1 MSDSIVANGAGS
13 PSLLNTLR
21 QFRFQKKC
29 AQQSPGLEPCSSS
42 SDQCQ
47 NERHDVHGSP
57 ERNEDDMVVPETPES
72 ALKRS
77 GPDKSAEES
86 PDIAASSST
95 ADLEESPAVTNGVKR
110 KRVLSSSSEDDA
122 GNSSSGQHG
131 LHAKKKT
138 NQIEDDS
145 SGEKDSEDECTRYM
159 TDREKS
165 LRQLI
170 EEFRGADIMDLQDAL
185 VASKW
190 NVVQARLYL
199 VRNPPNRKACSPHRN
214 ARYKTVSSS
223 SSKGVDFDGGEERE
237 VTPKVKLQTY
247 VATKTESAVKSSS
260 ATITESPVMSSSAAI
275 TESPVKSSNAG
286 LSKFKAFNDLKS
298 RSSYKKVAQRPAKA
312 LKIDDVSDEEEY
324 CNEDIYGSADDS
336 ENSGEES
343 NDTPAKI
350 ETKRAITE
358 FFDNASFNELLAIPG
373 CSRKKVEAV
382 LENRP
387 YETWKNLVY
396 KFETCKNLTPTML
409 NSSKNLL
416 HTRGVVNRL
425 MARCQSISDQM
436 QEIVSRLVRGES
448 EDSDEYIKTQPSL
461 LNQSLHLSPYQLIG
475 LNWLAVMHKQ
485 EVNGILADEMGL
497 GKTIQAIAFLAYL
510 QQQGEAS
517 PHLVVVPS
525 STLENWMR
533 EFTLWCPSLDIL
545 VYHGSQKDRRELKYK
560 ILGGEVG
567 NFDVLITTYN
577 MISGNGEDRSLF
589 KKVPFHYVIFDEAH
603 MLKNMASQRYA
614 NLMKI
619 SAKRK
624 ILLTG
629 TPLQNNLVELMSL
642 LTFVMPNMF
651 CKKADQI
658 KLMFSAASKNEEEQS
673 GFERDRIEHAKKIMR
688 PFVLRRLKQDV
699 LQQLPVKHE
708 EERYCTMTPYQQT
721 CYVNMV
727 AALSKEFKE
736 TQEGQSGMLM
746 KLRRASNHP
755 LLLRNHY
762 DLEKLKTMSRVL
774 LKEPTYFDANPDLI
788 FEDMEVMSDFEL
800 HMLCAKFPVLHE
812 FRLDDDKILDSGK
825 FIALDSLL
833 KEHKEKN
840 NRVLIFSQFTMMLD
854 ILEVYLNIRG
864 HKWLRL
870 DGSTSVADRQ
880 DLIDKFNEDDS
891 ILAFLLSTRAGG
903 LGINLTSANVVI
915 IHDLDFNPYNDKQA
929 EDRCHRL
936 GQSKEVFIIKL
947 ISKDTIDEGILAIA
961 KDKLKLERDITDDTA
976 KEDVDVASVA
986 QILKAALSS

>member
-1 MSDSIVANGAGS
+1 MK
-13 PSLLNTLR
+13 
-21 QFRFQKKC
+21 QEM
-29 AQQSPGLEPCSSS
+29 QSPGLEPCSSS

-47 NERHDVHGSP
+47 NERHGVHGSP
-57 ERNEDDMVVPETPES
+57 ERNEDDIVVPETPES

-77 GPDKSAEES
+77 GLDKSAEES

-131 LHAKKKT
+131 SHAKKKT
-138 NQIEDDS
+138 NRIEDDS

-165 LRQLI
+165 LRKLI
-170 EEFRGADIMDLQDAL
+170 EEFSGADIMDLQDAL

-247 VATKTESAVKSSS
+247 VATRTESAVKSSS
-260 ATITESPVMSSSAAI
+260 ATITESPVMSSSVAK
-275 TESPVKSSNAG
+275 TESPVKSSSAG

-298 RSSYKKVAQRPAKA
+298 RGSYKKVAQRPAKA
-312 LKIDDVSDEEEY
+312 LKIDDASDEEEY

-448 EDSDEYIKTQPSL
+448 EDFDEYIKTQPSL

-567 NFDVLITTYN
+567 NFNVLITTYN

-825 FIALDSLL
+825 FVALDSLL

-880 DLIDKFNEDDS
+880 DLIDKYNEDDS

>member
-1 MSDSIVANGAGS
+1 MSDSFVANGTGS

-29 AQQSPGLEPCSSS
+29 SQQSPGLERRSPS
-42 SDQCQ
+42 SDQQ
-47 NERHDVHGSP
+47 GDVHGSP
-57 ERNEDDMVVPETPES
+57 ERNEDEVVIPETPES
-72 ALKRS
+72 ELKRS
-77 GPDKSAEES
+77 GPEKNAEVS
-86 PDIAASSST
+86 PDVTASCST
-95 ADLEESPAVTNGVKR
+95 ADLEEESPVVTNGVRR
-110 KRVLSSSSEDDA
+110 KRVLSSSSEED
-122 GNSSSGQHG
+122 GGSSSSSKRRVLNAGR
-131 LHAKKKT
+131 T
-138 NQIEDDS
+138 NHVEDDS
-145 SGEKDSEDECTRYM
+145 SRDKNSDDDECMRYM
-159 TDREKS
+159 NDKEKG
-165 LRQLI
+165 LRLLI
-170 EEFRGADIMDLQDAL
+170 DEFRAADIMDVQDAL
-185 VASKW
+185 VACKW
-190 NVVQARLYL
+190 NVVKARMRLL
-199 VRNPPNRKACSPHRN
+199 GNPPGVKASSPHRN

-223 SSKGVDFDGGEERE
+223 SSKGVEFDGAEEGKE
-237 VTPKVKLQTY
+237 ASPKVNSQEK
-247 VATKTESAVKSSS
+247 VATTTS
-260 ATITESPVMSSSAAI
+260 
-275 TESPVKSSNAG
+275 ESPVKSSSAG

-298 RSSYKKVAQRPAKA
+298 RGTQKKVSQRPAKA
-312 LKIDDVSDEEEY
+312 LKIDDASDEEEY

-336 ENSGEES
+336 EDSGAEAD
-343 NDTPAKI
+343 DTPARA

-358 FFDNASFNELLAIPG
+358 FFDNASFNELLAIPS
-373 CSRKKVEAV
+373 CSRKKAEAIV
-382 LENRP
+382 ENRP
-387 YETWKNLVY
+387 YETWKNLVF
-396 KFETCKNLTPTML
+396 KFETCKNLTPTLL

-436 QEIVSRLVRGES
+436 QEIVSRLVSGES
-448 EDSDEYIKTQPSL
+448 KDSDEYIKTQPSL
-461 LNQSLHLSPYQLIG
+461 LNQSLRLSPYQLIG

-497 GKTIQAIAFLAYL
+497 GKTIQAISFLAYL
-510 QQQGEAS
+510 QEQGEAS

-560 ILGGEVG
+560 ILVGEAG
-567 NFDVLITTYN
+567 NFDVIITTYN

-651 CKKADQI
+651 CKKTDQI
-658 KLMFSAASKNEEEQS
+658 KLMFSAASKNEEDQS
-673 GFERDRIEHAKKIMR
+673 SFERSRIEHAKKIMR

-708 EERYCTMTPYQQT
+708 EERYCIMTPYQQT
-721 CYVNMV
+721 CYVNLV

-736 TQEGQSGMLM
+736 NKDAQTGMLM

-755 LLLRNHY
+755 LLLRNHF
-762 DLEKLKTMSRVL
+762 DLEKLRTMSRVL
-774 LKEPTYFDANPDLI
+774 LKEPTYVDANPDLI

-800 HMLCAKFPVLHE
+800 HTLCTKFPVLHE
-812 FRLDDDKILDSGK
+812 FKLDDDKILDSGK
-825 FIALDSLL
+825 FRELDSLL
-833 KEHKEKN
+833 KEHKEKK

-854 ILEVYLNIRG
+854 ILEVYLNIRH

-870 DGSTSVADRQ
+870 DGQTSVPDRQ
-880 DLIDKFNEDDS
+880 DLIDQFNGDDE
-891 ILAFLLSTRAGG
+891 ILVFLLSTRAGG

-936 GQSKEVFIIKL
+936 GQNKDVYIIKL

-961 KDKLKLERDITDDTA
+961 KDKLKLEREITDETA
-976 KEDVDVASVA
+976 KEDMDVASVA
-986 QILKAALSS
+986 QILKVALGS

>member
-1 MSDSIVANGAGS
+1 MSDSFVSNGSSS

-21 QFRFQKKC
+21 HYRFQKKC
-29 AQQSPGLEPCSSS
+29 SQQSPGLERRSPS
-42 SDQCQ
+42 SDQ
-47 NERHDVHGSP
+47 RGSP
-57 ERNEDDMVVPETPES
+57 ERDEDEVVIPETPES
-72 ALKRS
+72 VLMRS
-77 GPDKSAEES
+77 GLDKNSAEAS
-86 PDIAASSST
+86 PDTIASCST
-95 ADLEESPAVTNGVKR
+95 ADLEESQVVTNGARR
-110 KRVLSSSSEDDA
+110 KRVLSSSSEEGGGSSSSSKRCALDA
-122 GNSSSGQHG
+122 GRE
-131 LHAKKKT
+131 T
-138 NQIEDDS
+138 NHMDDDS
-145 SGEKDSEDECTRYM
+145 SREKNSDDECTRYM
-159 TDREKS
+159 TDKEKG
-165 LRQLI
+165 LKLLI
-170 EEFRGADIMDLQDAL
+170 DEFRGADIMDVQDAL
-185 VASKW
+185 VQCKW
-190 NVVQARLYL
+190 NVHKARMHLL
-199 VRNPPNRKACSPHRN
+199 GNPPGIKDPSPHRN

-223 SSKGVDFDGGEERE
+223 SSKGVEFDGAEEQKKAL
-237 VTPKVKLQTY
+237 PKVERQEK
-247 VATKTESAVKSSS
+247 VAMTS
-260 ATITESPVMSSSAAI
+260 
-275 TESPVKSSNAG
+275 ESPVKSTNAG

-298 RSSYKKVAQRPAKA
+298 RGTQKKVSQRPAKA
-312 LKIDDVSDEEEY
+312 LKIDDASDEEEY

-336 ENSGEES
+336 EDSGAEAD
-343 NDTPAKI
+343 DTPARA

-358 FFDNASFNELLAIPG
+358 FFDNASLNELLAIPG
-373 CSRKKVEAV
+373 CSRKKAEAV

-387 YETWKNLVY
+387 YQTWKTLVF
-396 KFETCKNLTPTML
+396 KFETCKNLSPALL

-436 QEIVSRLVRGES
+436 QEIVSRLVSGES

-461 LNQSLHLSPYQLIG
+461 LNQSLRLSPYQLIG
-475 LNWLAVMHKQ
+475 LNWLTVMHKQ

-510 QQQGEAS
+510 QEQGEAS

-533 EFTLWCPSLDIL
+533 EFTVWCPSLDIL
-545 VYHGSQKDRRELKYK
+545 VYHGSQKDRRELKYN
-560 ILGGEVG
+560 ILMGGAG
-567 NFDVLITTYN
+567 NFDVIITTYN

-651 CKKADQI
+651 CKKTDQI
-658 KLMFSAASKNEEEQS
+658 KLMFSAASKNEEDQS
-673 GFERDRIEHAKKIMR
+673 SFERSRIEHAKKIMR

-721 CYVNMV
+721 CYINLV
-727 AALSKEFKE
+727 ADLSKEFKQNKE
-736 TQEGQSGMLM
+736 AQSGMVM

-755 LLLRNHY
+755 LLLRNHF
-762 DLEKLKTMSRVL
+762 DLEKLRIMSRVL

-800 HMLCAKFPVLHE
+800 HTLCTKFPILHE
-812 FRLDDDKILDSGK
+812 FKLDDDKILDSGK
-825 FIALDSLL
+825 FKELDSLL
-833 KEHKEKN
+833 QEHKEKK

-854 ILEVYLNIRG
+854 ILEVYLNIRH

-870 DGSTSVADRQ
+870 DGQTSVPDRQ
-880 DLIDKFNEDDS
+880 DLIDQFNGDS
-891 ILAFLLSTRAGG
+891 EILVFLLSTRAGG

-936 GQSKEVFIIKL
+936 GQNKEVYIVKL

-961 KDKLKLERDITDDTA
+961 KDKLKLEREITDETA
-976 KEDVDVASVA
+976 KEDMDVASVA
-986 QILKAALSS
+986 QILKAALGS

>member
-1 MSDSIVANGAGS
+1 MSDSFVTNGTGS

-29 AQQSPGLEPCSSS
+29 SQQGTGLERYSPTN
-42 SDQCQ
+42 DQ
-47 NERHDVHGSP
+47 RHDGHGSP
-57 ERNEDDMVVPETPES
+57 ERNEDVIVIPETPES
-72 ALKRS
+72 ALKRTGS
-77 GPDKSAEES
+77 DKSSEKS

-95 ADLEESPAVTNGVKR
+95 ADLEESPVVTNGTRR
-110 KRVLSSSSEDDA
+110 KRVLSSSSEED
-122 GNSSSGQHG
+122 GESSGKG
-131 LHAKKKT
+131 SKRCTSDAKRKT
-138 NQIEDDS
+138 NHIEDDS
-145 SGEKDSEDECTRYM
+145 SRDKNSDDDECTRYM
-159 TDREKS
+159 TDREKG

-170 EEFRGADIMDLQDAL
+170 EEFKRADIMDIQDAL
-185 VASKW
+185 VVCKW
-190 NVVQARLYL
+190 NVAEARMYL
-199 VRNPPNRKACSPHRN
+199 LGNPPSTKSCSPHRN

-223 SSKGVDFDGGEERE
+223 SSKGVEFDGTEAKD
-237 VTPKVKLQTY
+237 TSPKVEPDGK
-247 VATKTESAVKSSS
+247 VASTSESPAKSSS
-260 ATITESPVMSSSAAI
+260 
-275 TESPVKSSNAG
+275 AG

-298 RSSYKKVAQRPAKA
+298 RGPQKKTVKRPAKA
-312 LKIDDVSDEEEY
+312 LKIDDASDEEEY
-324 CNEDIYGSADDS
+324 CNEDIYGSADNS
-336 ENSGEES
+336 EDSGEES
-343 NDTPAKI
+343 DDTPAKA

-358 FFDNASFNELLAIPG
+358 FFDNASLNELLAIPG
-373 CSRKKVEAV
+373 CSRKKADAI

-387 YETWKNLVY
+387 YETWKNLVF
-396 KFETCKNLTPTML
+396 KFETCKNLAPTLL

-416 HTRGVVNRL
+416 HTRGVVSRL

-436 QEIVSRLVRGES
+436 QEIVSRLVSGES

-461 LNQSLHLSPYQLIG
+461 LNQSLRLSPYQLIG

-545 VYHGSQKDRRELKYK
+545 VYHGNQKDRRELKYK
-560 ILGGEVG
+560 ILVGEVG

-577 MISGNGEDRSLF
+577 MVSGSGEDRSLF

-658 KLMFSAASKNEEEQS
+658 KLMFSTASKNEEDQS

-708 EERYCTMTPYQQT
+708 EERFCTMTPYQQA
-721 CYVNMV
+721 CYINLV

-736 TQEGQSGMLM
+736 NKDAQSGMLM

-755 LLLRNHY
+755 LLLRNHF
-762 DLEKLKTMSRVL
+762 DLEKLRTMSHVL
-774 LKEPTYFDANPDLI
+774 LKEPTYIDANPDLI

-800 HMLCAKFPVLHE
+800 HTLCTKFPVLHE
-812 FRLDDDKILDSGK
+812 FKLDDDKILDSGK
-825 FIALDSLL
+825 FRELDSLL
-833 KEHKEKN
+833 QEHKEKK
-840 NRVLIFSQFTMMLD
+840 NRLLIFSQFTMMLD
-854 ILEVYLNIRG
+854 ILEVYLKIRG

-870 DGSTSVADRQ
+870 DGSTSVPDRQ
-880 DLIDKFNEDDS
+880 DLIDQFNGDDE
-891 ILAFLLSTRAGG
+891 ILVFLLSTRAGG

-936 GQSKEVFIIKL
+936 GQNKDVYIIKL

-961 KDKLKLERDITDDTA
+961 KDKLKLEREITDDTS
-976 KEDVDVASVA
+976 KEDMDVASVA
-986 QILKAALSS
+986 QILKAALGS